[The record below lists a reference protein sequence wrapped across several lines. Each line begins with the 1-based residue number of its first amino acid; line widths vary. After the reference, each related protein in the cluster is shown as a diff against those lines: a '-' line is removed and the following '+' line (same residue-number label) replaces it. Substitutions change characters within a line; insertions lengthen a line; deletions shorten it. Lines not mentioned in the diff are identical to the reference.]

1 MQGEK
6 PASYWEKEPKQ
17 HTCCSHCSMQQ
28 KIDPFSTP
36 SHAFLSLSQYIVLT
50 RTLKQ
55 HLQIKASKL
64 EEAGKPMKIWDLTEH
79 LI

>member
-1 MQGEK
+1 
-6 PASYWEKEPKQ
+6 
-17 HTCCSHCSMQQ
+17 MQQ